1 MVINVQSIMHTPLD
15 PYADAAVRFRKQL
28 GMIKGDQHLG
38 RDVSTSTIL
47 CGNCNKGKTTEKFG
61 GKKVKLL

>member
-1 MVINVQSIMHTPLD
+1 MHTPLD

-28 GMIKGDQHLG
+28 GMTRGDQRLG

-47 CGNCNKGKTTEKFG
+47 CGNCKKGKTT
-61 GKKVKLL
+61 VSQVCSLIIYDIVTYM